1 MNYLTQVQQ
10 GIDFIETNL
19 EFELSLKDVA
29 RAACISQWH
38 FQRIFKALTNE
49 TLKTYIRTRRLAK
62 ALEKLLHSDCR
73 IIDIAITA
81 GFESQ
86 ESFTRAFKQA
96 FQMTP
101 NEARKIGDKN
111 RFLKKIVF
119 DSDYLKHINQNLSLT
134 PEIVTFEEKHYV
146 GMKTDFYSA
155 DSEKNNMGEKLPSL
169 WNEFLP
175 RMQEIRHLIDGAG
188 YGIIQQPIAKG
199 LPQESDKNNTSDDQE
214 IYLEYYA
221 VVEVSSLESIP
232 KGMTSLST
240 AKASYAKFR
249 HKGKPLEVNNT
260 VNYIYSSW
268 LMQSG
273 KQHNYRHSYGADIE
287 IYGNEYIPDS
297 DESVIYYAIPIE

>member
-1 MNYLTQVQQ
+1 MNYLMQVQQ

-19 EFELSLKDVA
+19 ESDLSLQDVA
-29 RAACISQWH
+29 NAACISQWH

-49 TLKTYIRTRRLAK
+49 TLKTYIRSRRLAN
-62 ALEKLLHSDCR
+62 ALEKLLYQDDR
-73 IIDIAITA
+73 IIDVAIAA

-119 DSDYLKHINQNLSLT
+119 DSQYLTHINQNLSLE
-134 PEIVTFEEKHYV
+134 PEIVTKQQRHFI
-146 GMKTDFYSA
+146 GMTTDFYSV
-155 DSEKNNMGEKLPSL
+155 DSEKNNIGEKLPSL
-169 WNEFLP
+169 WDDFLP
-175 RMQEIRHLIDGAG
+175 RMEEINHLIEGIG
-188 YGIIQQPIAKG
+188 YGIIQQPLKDS
-199 LPQESDKNNTSDDQE
+199 LESTTSSE
-214 IYLEYYA
+214 PCLIYSA
-221 VVEVSSLESIP
+221 VVEVSEIGEIPLGMISITLP
-232 KGMTSLST
+232 ETT
-240 AKASYAKFR
+240 YALFR
-249 HKGKPLEVNNT
+249 HKGKPMEVNNT

-273 KQHNYRHSYGADIE
+273 KKHSYRHNYQADIE
-287 IYGNEYIPDS
+287 IYGEKYIPDS